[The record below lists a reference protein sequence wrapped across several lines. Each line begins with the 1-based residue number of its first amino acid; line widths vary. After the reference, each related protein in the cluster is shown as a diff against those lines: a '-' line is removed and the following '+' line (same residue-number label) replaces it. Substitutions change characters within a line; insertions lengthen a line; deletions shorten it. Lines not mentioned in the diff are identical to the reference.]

1 MTAGE
6 PAAGTGLRMLYSR
19 PASLDAALA
28 VLGADAGARC
38 LAGGATL
45 VAGMNAGLPKPSQV
59 VSLQDIPGL
68 RGMIVEADGAV
79 RIAAMTV
86 HAAVAAESRLAG
98 GLAVVRE
105 AALQIAH
112 PAIRNMGTLGG
123 SLADADP
130 NADYPCALLA
140 AGADIELAGP
150 RGRRIC
156 PVDAFFLGRF
166 TTALAAGEII
176 VGVKLPPPALEETST
191 YLKFSRVDGDYA
203 TVSVAVRMG
212 WRDRGWGLRGRVR
225 SAERFSRHGRLSPH
239 DHPGP
244 AGTCGSQRSQCRSRD
259 QIMSTDR
266 TTLSFHVNCDP
277 QAVAI
282 PIHRTLLEVLRDEL
296 ALTGAKKGCNTGTCG
311 ACNVL
316 VDDVMIRSCLRLAVS
331 VAECKVTTVEG
342 LAR

>member
-1 MTAGE
+1 
-6 PAAGTGLRMLYSR
+6 MLYSR

-203 TVSVAVRMG
+203 TVSVAVRVG
-212 WRDRGWGLRGRVR
+212 WRDGACTAIRIALGSCGGTPIRVP
-225 SAERFSRHGRLSPH
+225 SAERALVGTKLDVAALRIA
-239 DHPGP
+239 
-244 AGTCGSQRSQCRSRD
+244 AGAY
-259 QIMSTDR
+259 
-266 TTLSFHVNCDP
+266 VAACDP
-277 QAVAI
+277 PSDFRGTADYRRMII
-282 PIHRTLLEVLRDEL
+282 PGLLERAVRN
-296 ALTGAKKGCNTGTCG
+296 ALNADRG
-311 ACNVL
+311 
-316 VDDVMIRSCLRLAVS
+316 IRS
-331 VAECKVTTVEG
+331 
-342 LAR
+342 